1 MKKILAALLVFTF
14 LVALINNGSTVSAYP
29 GGLLQGKVINGG
41 SNANQINSTHTQWTD
56 GNESTAYLLDSSTRK
71 MGWYAFSQLVTINS
85 IKLRSDDNLE
95 IIFYDQSNSP
105 IFTHNYIRATTGFLT
120 VTIDLTTPVSNVAK
134 VSFRNSRTSGNMT
147 LVEFDVFGHL
157 TPDTTAPG
165 VPTGLQGIPG
175 NAEADLNWTANTAPD
190 LASYNIYKDNVF
202 LATVTAPATT
212 YKAVALTNGAAYSF
226 TVTAVDGSGN
236 ESAKSSAVQVI
247 PQAPDT
253 TAPAIPA
260 GLQGIPGNTEV
271 NLSWTANIE
280 SDVTSYKIYK
290 DNVYVAT
297 VAAPITTYKAVGL
310 TNGVT
315 YSFTVTAVDGNSNES
330 AKSSAVQVTPE
341 EPYVG
346 RGILTITL
354 INGMEKEY
362 DLSMTDINNFI
373 EWYDLKAAGT
383 GSERYKFV
391 KTWNNGPFKSR
402 VEYVLFGKILTFEVD
417 EYDIATP

>member
-1 MKKILAALLVFTF
+1 MKKFLSSLLVFTF
-14 LVALINNGSTVSAYP
+14 LLALFNTANTISAYP
-29 GGLLQGKVINGG
+29 GGLLQGKTINGG
-41 SNANQINSTHTQWTD
+41 SNANQVNSTHTQWTD
-56 GNESTAYLLDSSTRK
+56 GNEGTSYLLDSSARR

-95 IIFYDQSNSP
+95 IIFYDQSNTP

-147 LVEFDVFGHL
+147 LIEFDVFGHL

-190 LASYNIYKDNVF
+190 LASYKIYKDNVYV
-202 LATVTAPATT
+202 ATVTAPAIT
-212 YKAVALTNGAAYSF
+212 YKATGLTNGVAHAF

-236 ESAKSSAVQVI
+236 ESAKSSVVQVT

-253 TAPAIPA
+253 SAPAIPA
-260 GLQGIPGNTEV
+260 GLQGIPGNTEADL
-271 NLSWTANIE
+271 NWTANTE
-280 SDVTSYKIYK
+280 SDLASYKIYQ

-297 VAAPITTYKAVGL
+297 VTAATYKVAGL
-310 TNGVT
+310 TNGVA
-315 YSFTVTAVDGNSNES
+315 YSFKVTAVDVNGNES
-330 AKSSAVQVTPE
+330 AKSSEVQVIPQV
-341 EPYVG
+341 PYVG

-354 INGMEKEY
+354 INGLEKEY

-373 EWYDLKAAGT
+373 QWYDLKASGT
-383 GSERYKFV
+383 GSESYKFV
-391 KTWNNGPFKSR
+391 KTWNKGPFKSR
-402 VEYVLFGKILTFEVD
+402 AEYVLFNKILTFEID
-417 EYDIATP
+417 EYDVVTP